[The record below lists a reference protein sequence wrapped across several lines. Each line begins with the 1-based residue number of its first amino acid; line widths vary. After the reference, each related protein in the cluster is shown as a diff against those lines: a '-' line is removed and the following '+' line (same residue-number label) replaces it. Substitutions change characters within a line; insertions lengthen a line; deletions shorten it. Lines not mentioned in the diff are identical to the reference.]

1 MEKLKT
7 YKEKNEKLE
16 EKVDKLVEKLED
28 KIEEL
33 KNEKR
38 LRKRLGY
45 MIKCKMLVTKIQRQ
59 QDLLKARKGFEKLK
73 EDNNITAKENK
84 VVARQNIIKLNEGI
98 DLIENFLRKNKK
110 YDFDSPNFMFP
121 KEDIEKLGGIEQ
133 YADELEK
140 DQEPRQIKV
149 AEKIRGVEE
158 YKVKL
163 ENLYKKLEAN
173 KQYLVEADSDLK
185 TKNNRISRKEMMV
198 TTRKNNIFTKIGDF
212 TKSVAAGVK
221 EFWTEF
227 KESRSENK
235 QLDEQKI
242 NYLNMIQENY
252 EREKATIEQEY
263 EQKRKALEE
272 RYDKM
277 EENLENKYE
286 GKERGKAKVRRNKQA
301 AKFQEELQNMAKVG
315 QEESNL
321 SAKEDID
328 EQEKTNL
335 PFEEDIIRQTEEG
348 EKNLDKE
355 QNGEQ
360 GNIDHEETLKPDT
373 VIISDEEEI
382 DI

>member
-1 MEKLKT
+1 MKT

-16 EKVDKLVEKLED
+16 EKVDKLVEELED

-45 MIKCKMLVTKIQRQ
+45 MIKCKKIVAKIQRQ

-73 EDNNITAKENK
+73 EDNNITVKENK
-84 VVARQNIIKLNEGI
+84 VIARQNIIEINKGI
-98 DLIENFLRKNKK
+98 KILEKYLRTNSN
-110 YDFDSPNFMFP
+110 YDFNSSKFMFS
-121 KEDIEKLGGIEQ
+121 KEDVENVGGIEQ
-133 YADELEK
+133 YVDELEES
-140 DQEPRQIKV
+140 Q
-149 AEKIRGVEE
+149 
-158 YKVKL
+158 KL
-163 ENLYKKLEAN
+163 EQIETAKRIRKTEEVKSKLNEFYERLEKQ
-173 KQYLVEADSDLK
+173 KQYLAEADTELK
-185 TKNNRISRKEMMV
+185 TKNNRISRREMMV
-198 TTRKNNIFTKIGDF
+198 TAKSNNIFTKIGDF
-212 TKSVAAGVK
+212 TKGVVAGVK

-227 KESRSENK
+227 KESWSENK

-277 EENLENKYE
+277 EENLENKYK
-286 GKERGKAKVRRNKQA
+286 GKERGKAKVRRNRQA

-315 QEESNL
+315 HEESNF

-328 EQEKTNL
+328 EQKETNL
-335 PFEEDIIRQTEEG
+335 PSEEDIIRQTEEN

-360 GNIDHEETLKPDT
+360 GNIDHEESLKPDT